1 MEIARSAASPASA
14 ASSGDDRKRRAA
26 VAALDG
32 IVSGMKLGLG
42 TGSTADQFVRALAE
56 RVKGGLDIVGVP
68 TSERTAELAR
78 SLGIRLA
85 TLEEE
90 PALDVTIDGA
100 DELDAQLRLVKGG
113 GGALLREKI
122 VATAS
127 KRMVVIADNSKV
139 VDTIGAFPLPIEV
152 LPFGLGA
159 TERAIAALAAKLAL
173 AGPLNLRRNG
183 PHPYRT
189 DGGHYIIDASFGR
202 IPDPEAL
209 AAGLDLIAGVMGHG
223 LFLGIASEA
232 VIARQNDV
240 IRLKPAGLQR

>member
-1 MEIARSAASPASA
+1 MDDLKRQAAAR
-14 ASSGDDRKRRAA
+14 
-26 VAALDG
+26 ALEEVRD
-32 IVSGMKLGLG
+32 GMKLGLG

-127 KRMVVIADNSKV
+127 KRMVVIADDSKV
-139 VDTIGAFPLPIEV
+139 VQTIGAFPLPIEV

-159 TERAIAALAAKLAL
+159 TERAIAALATKLGL
-173 AGPLNLRRNG
+173 SGPLDLRGG
-183 PHPYRT
+183 PQPYRT